1 MPPAHR
7 TTLAIA
13 LAAAT
18 LAALPGCLVT
28 SSSSSSFS
36 GNRVD
41 PGAESQV
48 VLFQTTPDQA
58 ATILG
63 EPTTRVTNDAG
74 EEVLTWRWTRQAA
87 SSGSVFLIFGGSSN
101 TTSEHALNIAFRDSV
116 AVRRWRE

>member
-1 MPPAHR
+1 MPRSRPAVTLALAL
-7 TTLAIA
+7 TTLAV
-13 LAAAT
+13 
-18 LAALPGCLVT
+18 LPGCLIT

-48 VLFQTTPDQA
+48 VLFQTGPDQA

-74 EEVLTWRWTRQAA
+74 EEVLTWRWTRQSS

-101 TTSEHALNIAFRDSV
+101 TTQEHALNIAFRDGV
-116 AVRRWRE
+116 AVRRWRQ